1 METGKKIIPENRQKE
16 SQDATAI
23 FDEKA
28 VFRYEFFLQKPPY
41 RILIKERQVRDKK
54 EHFERQQ
61 HKIIQITS
69 QCGLDLKD
77 KVDLL
82 KEELHLCVL
91 E

>member
-1 METGKKIIPENRQKE
+1 M
-16 SQDATAI
+16 
-23 FDEKA
+23 
-28 VFRYEFFLQKPPY
+28 FRYEFFLQKPPY

-61 HKIIQITS
+61 HKIILITP

-77 KVDLL
+77 KAGLL